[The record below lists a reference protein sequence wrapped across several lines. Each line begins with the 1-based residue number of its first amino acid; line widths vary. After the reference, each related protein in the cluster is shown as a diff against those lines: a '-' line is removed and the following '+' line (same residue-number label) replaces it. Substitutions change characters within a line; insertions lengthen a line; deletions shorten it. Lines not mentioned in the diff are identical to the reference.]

1 MSEAQHPYDLLQ
13 EVKADIARNLPQAC
27 WELCQWRSSG
37 ILQDGV
43 IRDAGERLHAIDP
56 HGHIRLA
63 EGLTIDLALHR
74 LSMNYA
80 LTSQAEA
87 DDFPLGKA
95 CDLSKEGGCESC
107 Q

>member
-1 MSEAQHPYDLLQ
+1 MSAAQHPHDLLQ

-43 IRDAGERLHAIDP
+43 IRDAGDKLAALDP
-56 HGHIRLA
+56 HGHVRLA
-63 EGLTIDLALHR
+63 EGLTIDLALSR
-74 LSMNYA
+74 ISTNYA
-80 LTSQAEA
+80 PSSADEA
-87 DDFPLGKA
+87 DFPLGEA

>member
-1 MSEAQHPYDLLQ
+1 MSEAQQPHDLLQ

-43 IRDAGERLHAIDP
+43 IRDAGEKLAALDP
-56 HGHIRLA
+56 HGHVRLA
-63 EGLTIDLALHR
+63 EGLTIDLALGR
-74 LSMNYA
+74 ISMNYA
-80 LTSQAEA
+80 LPSLPD
-87 DDFPLGKA
+87 DDFPLGEA
-95 CDLSKEGGCESC
+95 CDLSKGGGCDSC

>member
-1 MSEAQHPYDLLQ
+1 MSEAQQPHDLLQ

-43 IRDAGERLHAIDP
+43 IRDAGEKLQALDP
-56 HGHIRLA
+56 HGHVRLA
-63 EGLTIDLALHR
+63 EGLTIDLALGR
-74 LSMNYA
+74 ISMNYA
-80 LTSQAEA
+80 PSPSDEA
-87 DDFPLGKA
+87 DFPLGDA
-95 CDLSKEGGCESC
+95 CDLSKEGGGDSC